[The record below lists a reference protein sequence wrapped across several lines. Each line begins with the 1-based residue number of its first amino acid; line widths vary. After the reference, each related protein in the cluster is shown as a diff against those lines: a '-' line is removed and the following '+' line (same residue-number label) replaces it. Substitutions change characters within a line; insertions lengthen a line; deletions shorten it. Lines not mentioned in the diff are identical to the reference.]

1 MSRKMIRKTCS
12 ENVLLT
18 VKIMDYDYYRNIP
31 YMPLHGSAARGFI
44 VNKYASN

>member
-1 MSRKMIRKTCS
+1 MIRREIVPIK
-12 ENVLLT
+12 LLFT
-18 VKIMDYDYYRNIP
+18 VKIINLDYYRNMP